1 MASRRAPA
9 APAPV
14 EVTQRGEV
22 PAGAADHARSK
33 VEHVVRL
40 AHEPIL
46 AARVVLTMSPDPAV
60 ERSARAE
67 ASFDVN
73 GTPVRA
79 HAVADDMFAAVDL
92 LEEKLERNLVQ
103 HGDRQRSRHRWI
115 GEASTHEWRHGDLP
129 TQRTATFPRPPEQRE
144 VVRRKSF
151 ALQELTPDEAAF
163 DMDLLGHDFYLF
175 TDLRSGKDAVVYR
188 NGDGRFALQG
198 DVVPY
203 AEHETLV
210 SASSAAPSLSEA
222 DAIARLNLSGEG
234 FLFYLDP
241 DSGRGRVL
249 YLRYDGHYGLIT
261 AAES

>member
-1 MASRRAPA
+1 MSSRRAPA

-14 EVTQRGEV
+14 EITQRGDV
-22 PAGAADHARSK
+22 PVGAGDHARGK
-33 VEHVVRL
+33 VEHVLRL
-40 AHEPIL
+40 AKEPIL
-46 AARVVLTMSPDPAV
+46 SAHVVLTMSPDPAV

-79 HAVADDMFAAVDL
+79 HAVAADMFAAVDL
-92 LEEKLERNLVQ
+92 LEEKLERNLAQ
-103 HGDRQRSRHRWI
+103 HADRLRTRHRWI
-115 GEASTHEWRHGDLP
+115 GEAGAHEWRHGDLP
-129 TQRTATFPRPPEQRE
+129 TQREASFPRPADQRE
-144 VVRRKSF
+144 VVRRKTF
-151 ALQELTPDEAAF
+151 ALQEMTPDEAAF

-175 TDLRSGKDAVVYR
+175 RDLQSGKDAVVYR
-188 NGDGRFALQG
+188 NGDGRFALKG

-203 AEHETLV
+203 AEHETLLSV
-210 SASSAAPSLSEA
+210 AGAAPTLSEA
-222 DAIARLNLSGEG
+222 DATARLALSGEG

>member
-1 MASRRAPA
+1 MSSRRAPA

-22 PAGAADHARSK
+22 PAGAGDYARGK

-46 AARVVLTMSPDPAV
+46 SANVVLTRSPDPAV

-79 HAVADDMFAAVDL
+79 HAIAADMFAAVDA

-103 HGDRQRSRHRWI
+103 HADRLRTRHRWI
-115 GEASTHEWRHGDLP
+115 GEASAHEWRHGDLP
-129 TQRTATFPRPPEQRE
+129 TRRGDSYPRPADQRE
-144 VVRRKSF
+144 VVRRKTF
-151 ALQELTPDEAAF
+151 ALQEMTPDEAAF
-163 DMDLLGHDFYLF
+163 DMDVLGHDFYLF
-175 TDLRSGKDAVVYR
+175 KDLQSGKDAVVYR
-188 NGDGRFALQG
+188 NGNGRFAIQG
-198 DVVPY
+198 DLVPY
-203 AEHETLV
+203 AEHDTLV
-210 SASSAAPSLSEA
+210 TVASAAPELSEA
-222 DAIARLNLSGEG
+222 DAIARLTLSGEG

-241 DSGRGRVL
+241 DSARGRVL

-261 AAES
+261 AAEE